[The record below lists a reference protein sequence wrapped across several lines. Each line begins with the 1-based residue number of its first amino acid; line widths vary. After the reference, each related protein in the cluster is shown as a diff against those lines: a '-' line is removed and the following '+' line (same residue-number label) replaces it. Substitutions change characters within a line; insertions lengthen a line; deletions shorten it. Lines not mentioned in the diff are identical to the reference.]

1 MSDVITQFNYATLA
15 PDVAVVARE
24 TAEEIRRRLKW
35 TFIDTGRDLLAVKNR
50 LTHGQFGAWLKAE
63 FDMTDRTAAR
73 YMTGAALAAQ
83 SDKMSILAEPV
94 LRAIAT
100 APKTVQAAMMERI
113 ERGDHLTT
121 ADVHKA
127 TQEARTCANPV
138 EPRASWPVHKATQE
152 ARTRANPVDGHPG
165 PWFADRTPRS
175 VMGTVSER
183 QIVFEVPQYL
193 QEPEEKRIAR
203 IAHEKAEAEAR
214 EIEQLGA
221 RVNRIKVQERDR
233 RAILS
238 ALNDAKRRDLCIKL
252 FIEHLQLYDPK

>member
-15 PDVAVVARE
+15 PDVAVVARA
-24 TAEEIRRRLKW
+24 TADQIRSRFKW

-63 FDMTDRTAAR
+63 FGMADRTAER
-73 YMTGAALAAQ
+73 YMTAAALAAK
-83 SDKMSILAEPV
+83 SDKMSILPEPT
-94 LRAIAT
+94 LRAIAG
-100 APKTVQAAMMERI
+100 APRTVQAAMMERL

-127 TQEARTCANPV
+127 TQEARTRANPV
-138 EPRASWPVHKATQE
+138 EPRA
-152 ARTRANPVDGHPG
+152 RMPVD
-165 PWFADRTPRS
+165 DRTPRRIS
-175 VMGTVSER
+175 VQVETRTHEFILPR
-183 QIVFEVPQYL
+183 YIREA
-193 QEPEEKRIAR
+193 EEKRM
-203 IAHEKAEAEAR
+203 AHEKAEAEAR

-238 ALNDAKRRDLCIKL
+238 AFNDAKRRDLFIKL
-252 FIEHLQLYDPK
+252 FIGHLQLYDPK

>member
-15 PDVAVVARE
+15 PDVADVARE
-24 TAEEIRRRLKW
+24 TANQIRRRLKW

-63 FDMTDRTAAR
+63 FDMTDRTAER

-113 ERGDHLTT
+113 ERGDPLTT

-127 TQEARTCANPV
+127 TQEARTRAASNHV
-138 EPRASWPVHKATQE
+138 EPRGEKA
-152 ARTRANPVDGHPG
+152 
-165 PWFADRTPRS
+165 RS
-175 VMGTVSER
+175 VVVTVSER
-183 QIVFEVPQYL
+183 QIVFEVPEYL
-193 QEPEEKRIAR
+193 RDPEREKR

-221 RVNRIKVQERDR
+221 RVNRIKVQERDG

-238 ALNDAKRRDLCIKL
+238 ALNDARLRDLFIKL
-252 FIEHLQLYDPK
+252 FIGHLQLYNPK

>member
-15 PDVAVVARE
+15 PDVADVARE
-24 TAEEIRRRLKW
+24 TANQIRRRLKW

-63 FDMTDRTAAR
+63 FDMTDRTAER

-127 TQEARTCANPV
+127 TQEART
-138 EPRASWPVHKATQE
+138 
-152 ARTRANPVDGHPG
+152 RANPVDGHPG

-175 VMGTVSER
+175 VMVTGSER

-214 EIEQLGA
+214 EIEQLGV

-233 RAILS
+233 VVILS
-238 ALNDAKRRDLCIKL
+238 ALNDARLRDLFIKL
-252 FIEHLQLYDPK
+252 FIEHLQVYDPK